1 MKLFKKMIVGVA
13 ITLPLMWSVSAQ
25 ASGELRG
32 EQFCSEFHDTSYDV
46 QMGRQLGMPAG
57 EMMGVFNKALEDI
70 KKEQPVNP
78 KMVRAYKLM
87 VIDAY
92 DYGIVWKREEQRHK
106 LAVEFAA
113 RQYVFCM
120 KGFNGIY

>member
-1 MKLFKKMIVGVA
+1 MKLFKKMIVSVA
-13 ITLPLMWSVSAQ
+13 ITLPLMLPVSVQ

-32 EQFCSEFHDTSYDV
+32 EQFCSGFHDTSYDA
-46 QMGRQLGMPAG
+46 QMARQLGMPAG
-57 EMMGVFNKALEDI
+57 EMMQVFIKALEDI

-78 KMVRAYKLM
+78 KMERSYKLM

-92 DYGIVWKREEQRHK
+92 DYGIVWEKEELRHK

-120 KGFNGIY
+120 KELNGIY